1 LSSEV
6 NKMAI
11 KTTPIQIKSRWVET
25 YLFDIYNHVQ
35 VINDELGKVK
45 RDVFWLR
52 NIVFG
57 ILIVLIIK
65 LFLG

>member
-1 LSSEV
+1 MSSEV

>member
-1 LSSEV
+1 
-6 NKMAI
+6 MAI

-25 YLFDIYNHVQ
+25 YLFDIYNHVR

-52 NIVFG
+52 QIVLG

>member
-1 LSSEV
+1 MSD
-6 NKMAI
+6 KPTA
-11 KTTPIQIKSRWVET
+11 IQIKSRWIET

-35 VINDELGKVK
+35 TINDELGKVK

-52 NIVFG
+52 QIVLG

>member
-1 LSSEV
+1 MSD
-6 NKMAI
+6 KPTA
-11 KTTPIQIKSRWVET
+11 IQIKSRWVET
-25 YLFDIYNHVQ
+25 YLFDIYNHVR
-35 VINDELGKVK
+35 VMNDELGKVK

-57 ILIVLIIK
+57 ILVVLIIK